1 MMVRNRA
8 WLGLLAWA
16 GWMQLMASSPAP
28 ADLARGAKVYRS
40 ECVRCHGKEGQ
51 GVSRK
56 RPEPLSGDL
65 AVGALAEYVQRT
77 MPDDDPGSLSAS
89 DARDVAAY
97 IHGAFYSPEARAR
110 RNPER
115 RELQRLTHLQHQSS
129 VADLLAGFGP
139 VRQATRRGG
148 LAAEYFQSKGMNKK
162 DRRVLQRE
170 DPFIQMDW
178 GTNSPAPDI
187 TADAFSVA
195 WSGSLLAPETGT
207 YDFRV
212 RTPNGARLY
221 VNAEMAP
228 GDQNRRDDSDARR
241 SRALIDLWV
250 SSGGMVREATASIT
264 LLGGRAYPLRFDFF
278 KFKEPLASVQ
288 LEWRPPGGAWTIVPS
303 HVLSPE
309 TSTGWVV
316 LSTSFPPDDSSR
328 GYERGSAVSK
338 AWLDSVTK
346 AAFEVADVVG
356 ARLDGFAG
364 IGASNRMEKVRAEK
378 VRAFCSQLGSRAF
391 RGSWTPAKEA
401 EVVGKAF
408 IKGEPVETA
417 ARRALVRIFTAPEFL
432 YPGLETK
439 AVDQSLATS
448 LALALWDSVPDE
460 ALARAA
466 RGGLLKD
473 ESGVR
478 AQATR
483 MLGDPRARAKLA
495 GFFRHWLKLEES
507 TDLSKDP
514 KAYPGFDAELSS
526 DLRWSLEKFVEDIA
540 WGDQPDFRRLLLSEH
555 VYLNDR
561 LARFYGV
568 DAPATPGFSPVR
580 LDPGQ
585 RAGVLTHP
593 LILATFS
600 YHRSS
605 SPIHRG
611 VFLTR
616 NVLGRTLRPPPMAI
630 EFMDDRF
637 DPSLT
642 MREKVTEL
650 TGKAACMGCHGT
662 INPLGFSLERF
673 DAVGRLR
680 THDNQKPVDPV
691 AEYTGPD
698 GRIFRLT
705 GARDV
710 AELAAASPEARR
722 GFVRQLFQ
730 HTWKHS
736 PEAFDP
742 ALAGRL
748 EASFAA
754 DHCHIRNLWV
764 ETVVQG
770 VAAISRTGE
779 PSKERQ

>member
-1 MMVRNRA
+1 MGRIWA
-8 WLGLLAWA
+8 WLGWLAWA
-16 GWMQLMASSPAP
+16 GWMHLMASSPAP
-28 ADLARGAKVYRS
+28 ADLARGSKVYRS
-40 ECVRCHGKEGQ
+40 ECARCHGKEGQ
-51 GVSRK
+51 GVARK
-56 RPEPLSGDL
+56 RAEPLAGDL
-65 AVGALAEYVQRT
+65 NPVALADYVQRT
-77 MPDDDPGSLSAS
+77 MPEDEPGSLSAP

-97 IHGAFYSPEARAR
+97 IHAEFYSPEARAR
-110 RNPER
+110 RNPGR
-115 RELQRLTHLQHQSS
+115 RELQRLTHLQHQAS
-129 VADLLAGFGP
+129 VADILASFGP
-139 VRQATRRGG
+139 VKQATRRGG

-162 DRRVLQRE
+162 ERSALKRE
-170 DPFIQMDW
+170 DPVIRMDW
-178 GTNSPAPDI
+178 GTNSPVADI
-187 TADAFSVA
+187 TADAFSIA
-195 WSGSLLAPETGT
+195 WSGSLLAQETGT

-241 SRALIDLWV
+241 SQALIDLWV
-250 SSGGMVREATASIT
+250 SSGGMVREATASIA
-264 LLGGRAYPLRFDFF
+264 LIGGRAYPLRFDFF
-278 KFKEPLASVQ
+278 KFKEPRASVQ
-288 LEWRPPGGAWTIVPS
+288 LEWRPPGGAWTVVPS

-309 TSTGWVV
+309 PSTGWVV
-316 LSTSFPPDDSSR
+316 LATPFPADDASR

-338 AWLDSVTK
+338 AWLDAVTK
-346 AAFEVADVVG
+346 AAFETADIVG
-356 ARLDGFAG
+356 ARLDAFAG
-364 IGASNRMEKVRAEK
+364 VGRSNRIEKVRVER
-378 VRAFCSQLGSRAF
+378 VRAFCSTLGSRAF
-391 RGSWTPAKEA
+391 RGSWSPAKEA
-401 EVVGKAF
+401 EIVGAAF
-408 IKGEPVETA
+408 SKGDPVESA

-432 YPGLETK
+432 YPGLD
-439 AVDQSLATS
+439 AGDAGRLRASGLAM
-448 LALALWDSVPDE
+448 ALWDSVPDE

-466 RGGLLKD
+466 RDGVLKD
-473 ESGVR
+473 EAAVR

-495 GFFRHWLKLEES
+495 GFFRHWLKLEEAS
-507 TDLSKDP
+507 DLSKDP
-514 KAYPGFDAELSS
+514 KAYPGFDADLAS
-526 DLRWSLEKFVEDIA
+526 DLHWSLETFVEDVA

-555 VYLNDR
+555 VYVNER

-568 DAPATPGFSPVR
+568 EAPATPGFTPVR

-593 LILATFS
+593 LVLATFS

-691 AEYTGPD
+691 SEYTGPD
-698 GRIFRLT
+698 GRTLRLT

-710 AELAAASPEARR
+710 ARLAAASPEARR

-730 HTWKHS
+730 HTWKHG

-742 ALAGRL
+742 ALASRL

-754 DHCHIRNLWV
+754 DQCHIRNLWIEIV
-764 ETVVQG
+764 TQG
-770 VAAISRTGE
+770 VAAVSRPVET
-779 PSKERQ
+779 SKEKR